1 MMKINVLEKS
11 KNEMKIEIVGENH
24 SFCNAIHS
32 VLLRDDTVEFVGYNI
47 AHPLIANPTLYV
59 RTKGKRTP
67 EKAMID
73 ASKTLGREAE
83 EITEALKKAL
93 KSE

>member
-1 MMKINVLEKS
+1 MKVNVLEKS
-11 KNEMKIEIVGENH
+11 KNELKIEIVGENH

-47 AHPLIANPTLYV
+47 AHPLVANPTLYV
-59 RTKGKRTP
+59 RTKGKRSP
-67 EKAMID
+67 EKAIIE
-73 ASKTLGREAE
+73 ASKTLGRETE
-83 EITEALKKAL
+83 EIIEAFNKAL

>member
-1 MMKINVLEKS
+1 MMKVNVLEKS
-11 KNEMKIEIVGENH
+11 KNEIKIEIIGENH

-32 VLLRDDTVEFVGYNI
+32 VLLNDNTVDFAGYNI

-67 EKAMID
+67 EKAIIE

-83 EITEALKKAL
+83 EITEAFKKAL